1 MRVINLL
8 ICMFAISAFVQ
19 TIRSFSHRRR
29 AIRSTILWL
38 SIWLCIGVFGLF
50 PHLVDLLMYS
60 TMMTNRMYF
69 LFVISILILYAFNF
83 RQGSQNNDLARRLDR
98 LTQEIA
104 ILQYQLKNAENS
116 KGKSSNTGSID

>member
-8 ICMFAISAFVQ
+8 ICMFAIVAFIQ

-29 AIRSTILWL
+29 AVRSTILWL
-38 SIWLCIGVFGLF
+38 SIWLSIGIFGLY
-50 PHLVDLLMYS
+50 PRLVDLLMYS

-83 RQGSQNNDLARRLDR
+83 RQDSRNNELARRLDR

-104 ILQYQLKNAENS
+104 ILEHQLKRQKKS
-116 KGKSSNTGSID
+116 KKSTT